1 MLNIEYLRHI
11 AFFYKIYHYDAIMY
25 FFCFVFKSS
34 FTNSIS
40 FQPDQCTSPV
50 RLGACPDGQRDTMGA
65 NSIQRGPTL
74 NHVDSVARTFFI
86 DVGRSSI
93 VAYRFRFPVLRGDTV
108 VKAVIQ

>member
-1 MLNIEYLRHI
+1 
-11 AFFYKIYHYDAIMY
+11 
-25 FFCFVFKSS
+25 
-34 FTNSIS
+34 
-40 FQPDQCTSPV
+40 
-50 RLGACPDGQRDTMGA
+50 MGA

-108 VKAVIQ
+108 VKAVIR

>member
-1 MLNIEYLRHI
+1 M
-11 AFFYKIYHYDAIMY
+11 
-25 FFCFVFKSS
+25 
-34 FTNSIS
+34 
-40 FQPDQCTSPV
+40 
-50 RLGACPDGQRDTMGA
+50 RLGACPDGQRETTGA

-108 VKAVIQ
+108 VKALIHSIITIDFIFFTFRLLVNSETVFFFYQS